1 MNDLPARLDRA
12 ADELT
17 RAAIPPPAVAIRRRG
32 QRRRQ
37 QRLVAAAVV
46 VVAILAGAL
55 GTWGRPVQPGASGTF
70 CHSWPGHPGPGSHA
84 AACRSWAD
92 RRCRPA
98 PNSWAPGAAAGR
110 GHPVLHHP
118 HLGPGVSIY
127 SEATV
132 KGEMRPVELVPPV
145 PGRRSTGPADMA
157 AVEVRPS
164 RGNQPSRHLT
174 IHNGTARSELQAAD
188 GSRGWAVGPH
198 RLTDHNGKTIQ
209 PPGPSTPSSANAPAS
224 ASHAGKGEL
233 QEWPAAVPAM
243 GVGWPQ

>member
-1 MNDLPARLDRA
+1 MNDLQARLDRA

-46 VVAILAGAL
+46 VVALVAGL
-55 GTWGRPVQPGASGTF
+55 WGPGAGLFNRVPAAPSA
-70 CHSWPGHPGPGSHA
+70 PPGPATPTLGLT
-84 AACRSWAD
+84 
-92 RRCRPA
+92 P
-98 PNSWAPGAAAGR
+98 PPVGPGQIAVVIQPPTYGLPER
-110 GHPVLHHP
+110 LLVQDIQCSTYP

-127 SEATV
+127 SEATI
-132 KGEMRPVELVPPV
+132 KGEMRLVEIVRRF
-145 PGRRSTGPADMA
+145 PGRTSTGPADMVA

-164 RGNQPSRHLT
+164 EGNQPSRHLT
-174 IHNGTARSELQAAD
+174 IQNSTARSQLQAAD

-209 PPGPSTPSSANAPAS
+209 PPGTALAAFSWWCKGITQVSPSTTTP
-224 ASHAGKGEL
+224 
-233 QEWPAAVPAM
+233 
-243 GVGWPQ
+243 

>member
-1 MNDLPARLDRA
+1 MNDLPERLDRA

-46 VVAILAGAL
+46 VVAIVAGL
-55 GTWGRPVQPGASGTF
+55 WGPGAGLF
-70 CHSWPGHPGPGSHA
+70 NRVPGAPSAIPGPATPTLGLT
-84 AACRSWAD
+84 
-92 RRCRPA
+92 P
-98 PNSWAPGAAAGR
+98 PPVGPGQIAVVIQPPTYGLPERLLVEAIQCST
-110 GHPVLHHP
+110 HPQ
-118 HLGPGVSIY
+118 LGPGVSIY

-145 PGRRSTGPADMA
+145 PGRRSTGPADMVA

-164 RGNQPSRHLT
+164 EGNQPSQHLT

-209 PPGPSTPSSANAPAS
+209 PPGTALAGFSWWCKDITQESPSTAR
-224 ASHAGKGEL
+224 G
-233 QEWPAAVPAM
+233 
-243 GVGWPQ
+243 